1 MDMYV
6 FTKGEQIKWVNN
18 VRGTSS
24 TFSAQNVTESKASSM
39 RVFDYDNDFI
49 DDVVFIDDTGKKILI
64 ARKLSSVYSIYQQ
77 DPEWVED
84 TLLDISDNRNIW
96 DCKMTSMV
104 FMEASQ
110 GKYDIIVSLQLS
122 AQ

>member
-84 TLLDISDNRNIW
+84 TLLDISDNRNI
-96 DCKMTSMV
+96 
-104 FMEASQ
+104 
-110 GKYDIIVSLQLS
+110 
-122 AQ
+122 